1 MSSKNKFSFYYLCF
15 QTFTEPE
22 ESQGV
27 FLLAEG
33 FAFLLNLSRLCV
45 VGIVLATNIISL
57 RHYSNVQCHCLRIYV
72 QDSVKFASVIYI
84 ATWTPFLL
92 YSFLNGRWIL
102 IDEYLFCRMQNYMTN
117 AILLVLMS
125 MGALLFYSKFRRI
138 GNEPK
143 FTSVLTLVAW
153 ILPQFI
159 YFVILTAVET
169 PSNKLDFEFL
179 DDIIGRKT
187 PSQLVPPAILYKIGR
202 KHHLVIFPH
211 SL

>member
-1 MSSKNKFSFYYLCF
+1 
-15 QTFTEPE
+15 
-22 ESQGV
+22 
-27 FLLAEG
+27 
-33 FAFLLNLSRLCV
+33 
-45 VGIVLATNIISL
+45 
-57 RHYSNVQCHCLRIYV
+57 
-72 QDSVKFASVIYI
+72 
-84 ATWTPFLL
+84 
-92 YSFLNGRWIL
+92 
-102 IDEYLFCRMQNYMTN
+102 MQNYMTN

-169 PSNKLDFEFL
+169 PSNKLDFVFL